1 MPKPR
6 NYKEEKVMGDEVTN
20 REIAEERAREIAE
33 ERAKNVKLLERA
45 KKLLEKHALVA
56 MQGLLSNPYYMKQLL
71 KSEGELDENGFYID
85 PEEKLTST
93 AVEYARMFIIQL
105 RSKVDDLAL
114 DFVEDMEAL
123 DSAGIG
129 ELAKYMTNS
138 EIRTTT
144 KEELESKDEK
154 TT

>member
-1 MPKPR
+1 MSDIL
-6 NYKEEKVMGDEVTN
+6 DEATH
-20 REIAEERAREIAE
+20 REIAE

-45 KKLLEKHALVA
+45 KKLLEKYALVA
-56 MQGLLSNPYYMKQLL
+56 MQGLLSNPYYMEQLL
-71 KSEGELDENGFYID
+71 KSEGELDENGLYID

-105 RSKVDDLAL
+105 RSKVNDRAL
-114 DFVEDMEAL
+114 DLVEDMEAL

-138 EIRTTT
+138 EIRTTME
-144 KEELESKDEK
+144 KELENKDE
-154 TT
+154 